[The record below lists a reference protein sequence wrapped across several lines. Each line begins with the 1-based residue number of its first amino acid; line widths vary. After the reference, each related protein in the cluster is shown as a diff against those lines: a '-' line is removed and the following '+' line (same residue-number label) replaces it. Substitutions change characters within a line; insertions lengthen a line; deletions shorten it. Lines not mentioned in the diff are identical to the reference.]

1 MNRILIPAL
10 MLAVLAGCLAPEEP
24 EDTGPK
30 PVPLSV
36 PLATG

>member
-1 MNRILIPAL
+1 MKRFLIPAV
-10 MLAVLAGCLAPEEP
+10 MFAALAGCLAPEEP